1 MWLIFFKFFLVV
13 FSGIATFL
21 SLIFMLLPE
30 LFSRIEEIL
39 GMEFGAGATYATILE
54 GRINFLNDWVYG
66 NRFIFGPLLAILA
79 AINTRNAFFI

>member
-1 MWLIFFKFFLVV
+1 MWLIFFKIFLIV

-21 SLIFMLLPE
+21 SVIFMLSPE
-30 LFSRIEEIL
+30 LFSKIEETL

-54 GRINFLNDWVYG
+54 GKINFLNDWVYG